1 MYLFF
6 SPSYS
11 PQVSPVRQ
19 GLDLTGYVSPS
30 HERRVWPKEMK
41 EVRDKVISS
50 KRFTDA
56 QIYFK
61 PEEEERKELICFSS
75 DQLEY
80 DEAFERDLHH
90 RIRSNRALTKSY
102 GDFLPPLI
110 EPTRYRVLMCNNRPY
125 RVGHGAF
132 GFVFMGQDK
141 NKDNGE
147 LVAIKAFS
155 LEDKNLD
162 TDRILSECGFFH
174 RGQQLLGD
182 EFEKAHLRGFMKIRS
197 GTEMDQCFL
206 PLICVVTLAGMTKNV
221 PISCSLAQLRVFEAC
236 NTGRL
241 SREVWSDILYN
252 IVKAVQVLNE
262 GGIQHRDY
270 HSGNI
275 VIGYHNGKYKLT
287 IIDFGASVEQ
297 TGESSASVNA
307 DLYKAMNVLQ
317 DTANV
322 VKMKNT
328 RNYALSILAN
338 KPKEGTVEAACD
350 WAQVL
355 EGLSY
360 ALENDNPSG

>member
-1 MYLFF
+1 MINVFAF
-6 SPSYS
+6 RPAYS

-19 GLDLTGYVSPS
+19 GLQLTGYESPS
-30 HERRVWPKEMK
+30 HERRIWPREIK
-41 EVRDKVISS
+41 EVRDELTEA
-50 KRFTDA
+50 KREGDA
-56 QIYFK
+56 KDYYLPLEQEKKY
-61 PEEEERKELICFSS
+61 LICFSR

-80 DEAFERDLHH
+80 DEAFERDLHQ
-90 RIRSNRALTKSY
+90 RIRADSTVSDAY

-110 EPTRYRVLMCNNRPY
+110 EPTQYRILTCNNRPY
-125 RVGHGAF
+125 RVGHGGF
-132 GFVFMGQDK
+132 GYVFMGQDK
-141 NKDNGE
+141 DNGE
-147 LVAIKAFS
+147 IVAIKAFEKHS
-155 LEDKNLD
+155 SFDI
-162 TDRILSECGFFH
+162 DRILEECGFFH
-174 RGQQLLGD
+174 RGQQILTD
-182 EFEKAHLRGFMKIRS
+182 DYEKVHLRGFMKIRS
-197 GTEMDQCFL
+197 GTEMADCFE